1 MSAVCFA
8 NIIIERNIPCIM
20 RDGVK
25 LYADIYRPN
34 IDKMTFPVLLM
45 RQPYG
50 KSIASTV
57 TYAHPTWYANHGYMV
72 VIQDVRG
79 RGESEGSF
87 NPFINEAEDGF
98 DTVEW
103 VSGIPCSNGKVGMY
117 GFSYQGSTQWAA
129 ASEQPP
135 HLLAIAP
142 GMCSADLYHGM
153 FYPHGRF
160 ALKEHLPWAFQ
171 LARDTARRA
180 GDAEAEEFG
189 SRVRREIP
197 DDLLFHLPLN
207 EQHQLLTKYFPA
219 YYDWIGHSDYD
230 DYWEKLNWLP
240 KLRKK
245 PIPALH
251 IGGWYDVFMMGTL
264 QTYDAL
270 SQINEGEGQFQRLI
284 VGPWEHI
291 PWGRKAG
298 GVDHGPLS
306 DGGIHHKQ
314 LLWFDA
320 LLKEKTDLGIV
331 VKPAIT
337 YFELGSNRWC
347 ELEKPKSLFQHSDH
361 TKSWYVSG
369 SDKPANGSLGGGKL
383 LETIETIV
391 KTPPDVFVCDSRMP
405 MQIESYLPIDRSVIA
420 ERYEILVYTSEP
432 LVESLRLFG
441 SPQLTVYCQT
451 LGGPTDL
458 TAILTLL
465 LPDGTSRFLTVGR
478 TEICSELEGENDWIE
493 ISFMLR
499 PIAIELEAG
508 VSIRLELTGSAFP
521 LFMRHPNGIK
531 SDYIHQVNSCGL
543 KIASVAICSSQQ
555 FTSILVVPLTS

>member
-1 MSAVCFA
+1 
-8 NIIIERNIPCIM
+8 M
-20 RDGVK
+20 RDGIK

-34 IDKMTFPVLLM
+34 KDKMTFPVLLM

-57 TYAHPTWYANHGYMV
+57 TYAHPAWYANHDYIV

-79 RGESEGSF
+79 RGESEGIF

-103 VSGIPCSNGKVGMY
+103 ASGIPHSNGKVGMY

-160 ALKEHLPWAFQ
+160 AVQEHLPWAFQ

-180 GDAEAEEFG
+180 GDAEAEEFC
-189 SRVRREIP
+189 SRVRRRIP

-207 EQHQLLTKYFPA
+207 AKHHLLTKYFPA
-219 YYDWIGHSDYD
+219 YYDWIEHSEYD
-230 DYWEKLNWLP
+230 DYWERLNWIP
-240 KLRKK
+240 KLKKK

-270 SQINEGEGQFQRLI
+270 SQMNRDESHFQRI
-284 VGPWEHI
+284 IIGPWEHI

-298 GVDHGPLS
+298 GVDHGLHS
-306 DGGIHHKQ
+306 DGDIHHKQ
-314 LLWFDA
+314 LLWFDSW
-320 LLKEKTDLGIV
+320 LKEKTDPDSWIE
-331 VKPAIT
+331 PAGT
-337 YFELGSNRWC
+337 YFELGSNRWR
-347 ELEKPKSLFQHSDH
+347 ESEKPMSFFKHGDQI
-361 TKSWYVSG
+361 KSWYVSG

-383 LETIETIV
+383 LETIEAIAD
-391 KTPPDVFVCDSRMP
+391 TPPDVFVYDSRMP
-405 MQIESYLPIDRSVIA
+405 MQIESYLPIDRSVIG

-432 LVESLRLFG
+432 IIESLRLFG
-441 SPQLTVYCQT
+441 SPRLTVYCQT

-458 TAILTLL
+458 VAILTIL
-465 LPDGTSRFLTVGR
+465 LPDGISRFLTVGR
-478 TEICSELEGENDWIE
+478 TEICSEVEGENDWKKIT
-493 ISFMLR
+493 FMLR
-499 PIAIELEAG
+499 PIAIELDVG

-521 LFMRHPNGIK
+521 LFMRHPNGIR
-531 SDYIHQVNSCGL
+531 SEFIHQVNSSGL
-543 KIASVAICSSQQ
+543 QIASVAICSSQQ
-555 FTSILVVPLTS
+555 LNSFIELPLTYNNTKE